1 MKILVFGKDG
11 QLGRALKSYFDALP
25 LSPNQTLLYAGRNDC
40 DLSNEKALI
49 DLLNQFAPDL
59 IINAAAYT
67 AVDKAEVEV
76 ELAHAINARAPEL
89 MAMYA
94 SDHGAT
100 LLHYST
106 DYVFDGKKET
116 SYIETDQRC
125 PLSSYGVSKA
135 AGEVAIE
142 AVFQAK
148 TSGRYAILRTSW
160 VFGEG
165 SNFIRTILRLAK
177 ECNELRV
184 IHDQYGVPTSADWL
198 AQVSFDLL
206 FDQDMQLRPFPSGIY
221 HAVPTGETTWYGLAK
236 LATEVARDHG
246 IALKLEPESIVPIL
260 AVEYPL
266 PAPRPQNSRLNNS
279 KLRLLM
285 EQGGDM
291 PKLQHLNRSWEDNVR
306 KYVGSLAQ
314 AGLI

>member
-11 QLGRALKSYFDALP
+11 QLGRAFKSLFDAMPSSQDWVL
-25 LSPNQTLLYAGRNDC
+25 QYVGRNDC
-40 DLSNEKALI
+40 DLSNEKALVS
-49 DLLNQFAPDL
+49 LLNQFAPDL

-67 AVDKAEVEV
+67 AVDQAEVEV

-116 SYIETDQRC
+116 PYLESDQRC
-125 PLSSYGVSKA
+125 PLGSYGKSKA
-135 AGEVAIE
+135 AGEAAIE
-142 AVFQAK
+142 SAFQDK

-160 VFGEG
+160 VYGEG

-177 ECNELRV
+177 ERDQLRV
-184 IHDQYGVPTSADWL
+184 IHDQHGVPTNADWL
-198 AQVSFDLL
+198 AQVSCNLI
-206 FDQDMQLRPFPSGIY
+206 FDQHMQFRPFPSGIY
-221 HAVPTGETTWYGLAK
+221 HAVPNDETTWYGLAK
-236 LATEVARDHG
+236 LATEVARNHG
-246 IALKLEPESIVPIL
+246 IPLKLEPESITPIL

-266 PAPRPQNSRLNNS
+266 PAPRPQNSRLDNS
-279 KLRLLM
+279 KLRLLL
-285 EQGGDM
+285 EQVGDM
-291 PKLQHLNRSWEDNVR
+291 PKLQHLNRSWEGSVR
-306 KYVGSLAQ
+306 KYVSQLAQ